1 MQEVREGDTLVG
13 AEDVWQE
20 HGKTVLGRYFA
31 LPIDSRK
38 TLTFTYTVPAALDT
52 SQDPFVYRLL
62 VQKQPGTAA
71 VPLRI
76 KVEAPRW
83 AEAVSLELDGRPVAL
98 DSLGLETDL
107 RQDRTLVVRLAP
119 QRSEIP
125 GRGERAGASPAPT
138 SLRPPGGLL
147 CRW

>member
-1 MQEVREGDTLVG
+1 VPAESSLLEVREDDTLVG

-38 TLTFTYTVPAALDT
+38 TLSFTYSVPAALDT
-52 SQDPFVYRLL
+52 SQDPFLYRLL

-76 KVEAPRW
+76 KIEPPSW
-83 AEAVSLELDGRPVAL
+83 AETVSLELDGQPVAL
-98 DSLGLETDL
+98 DSLALTTDL
-107 RQDRTLVVRLAP
+107 RQDRKLVVRLTP

-125 GRGERAGASPAPT
+125 GREER
-138 SLRPPGGLL
+138 
-147 CRW
+147 